1 MRLINTT
8 RRSTASTLQCL
19 LVAIALTAGPA
30 ALAGPP
36 RAIENDVPPATPQLA
51 QEAESETEAGS
62 EGAEGT
68 QGAEEGG
75 SEAVVEAAGTELVG
89 PERFPGEFVI
99 GIHIGPFIPVFSDLD
114 PFFILPR
121 LELGYRFPAWGGRL
135 QPFFSAAYTE
145 PTADGSVTDARITSG
160 GYTWEIRQKELM
172 LGLGLLVRF
181 LEWTPDET
189 WNGYAAAAPV
199 LFLLETVADG
209 ASSAGEPFGEN
220 TETGTEVGLYFGLG
234 AEYHIGPGAAFFELS
249 LTWSDLDTF
258 MTGDSNTG
266 ALTPALG
273 YRFMF

>member
-1 MRLINTT
+1 MRLITST
-8 RRSTASTLQCL
+8 RGSASSTLKCL
-19 LVAIALTAGPA
+19 LVALTLTLAPA
-30 ALAGPP
+30 ALADPP
-36 RAIENDVPPATPQLA
+36 SAPGDDDISPSPRVA
-51 QEAESETEAGS
+51 QEAEGETEAGGEAT
-62 EGAEGT
+62 EGAEE
-68 QGAEEGG
+68 AGG
-75 SEAVVEAAGTELVG
+75 EAVVEAAGTEMAG
-89 PERFPGEFVI
+89 PERYSGEFVV
-99 GIHIGPFIPVFSDLD
+99 GIHVGPFLPVFSDLD

-145 PTADGSVTDARITSG
+145 PTADGTETDARIASG

-189 WNGYAAAAPV
+189 WNGYAALAPV

-209 ASSAGEPFGEN
+209 ASTAGEPFGEN
-220 TETGTEVGLYFGLG
+220 TETGTEVGLYFGAG
-234 AEYHIGPGAAFFELS
+234 AEYHIGPGAAFLELS

-258 MTGDSNTG
+258 ITGNSNTG